1 MKYGVNLW
9 LWQDAFR
16 VDENL
21 FSQIKRMGFD
31 GVEIPL
37 NDPDTFN
44 VHEIKKALNNCG
56 LEMLFTGVFGSSRDL
71 ISDDT
76 ILRKNAFDYI
86 RKSIEI
92 VSSSGTDVF
101 SGPMY
106 SSVGKL
112 IGRGRTQKEWERCI
126 NQLKELGKISSD
138 NGITLAIEILNRFEV
153 YFLNTA
159 EDAKKLLDEVNSLA
173 VKVHI
178 DSFHMHIEEKN
189 IYSAV
194 HSLGDYVYHVHCS
207 ENDRGIPGSGQVD
220 WGGFFKALK
229 NIGYDRWLVIESF
242 VPGVKEIAKAASIW
256 RDIAPDSDTLAQKG
270 LSFIKAKF
278 AVS

>member
-138 NGITLAIEILNRFEV
+138 NGITLAIEILNR
-153 YFLNTA
+153 YTNRYIR
-159 EDAKKLLDEVNSLA
+159 
-173 VKVHI
+173 I
-178 DSFHMHIEEKN
+178 D
-189 IYSAV
+189 Y
-194 HSLGDYVYHVHCS
+194 
-207 ENDRGIPGSGQVD
+207 Q
-220 WGGFFKALK
+220 
-229 NIGYDRWLVIESF
+229 
-242 VPGVKEIAKAASIW
+242 
-256 RDIAPDSDTLAQKG
+256 
-270 LSFIKAKF
+270 
-278 AVS
+278 